1 MKKRHILTA
10 LLTALLLALAVSA
23 GAQAA
28 EVRPIPVD
36 HDLVDLGNGE
46 FCLTIMNADRIEKNG
61 FFTAVLYQEDR
72 YDGDQIRS
80 LAPGDAVYAN
90 DEKWTVQ
97 KVVIHSG
104 GESPDE
110 PAAYEIYTE
119 EELDGYLAFEP
130 RRDAT
135 FVAVINDWNP
145 VVLLG
150 SVQVWLP
157 LPDDFAFVTVTAGE
171 ENEPTGADAF
181 VDYLNMFGQ
190 ESFTAYNTTC
200 AFKDGMLVRV
210 TNFSYPYGPEEDD
223 GADFRPVPVWKFCHG
238 LRDGLDTAVITGYET
253 DCEEGLLPIGSVVI
267 LKNTKQKMMIC
278 GICQQVEEENGGVLY
293 DYSALLH
300 PYGYV
305 SKDYLYVFNQESI
318 EKVCSIGYIDERL
331 IAAYKNV
338 NALLPRVRSG
348 ELPLEEL
355 EKIRPERPQ
364 IEAP

>member
-253 DCEEGLLPIGSVVI
+253 DCEEGLLPIEMTPEETEEIRRIAMNG
-267 LKNTKQKMMIC
+267 MIT
-278 GICQQVEEENGGVLY
+278 GQVNDESRTGGTWV
-293 DYSALLH
+293 YSFATPGGKHLL
-300 PYGYV
+300 
-305 SKDYLYVFNQESI
+305 SI
-318 EKVCSIGYIDERL
+318 EMYNGL
-331 IAAYKNV
+331 IAGADGMY
-338 NALLPRVRSG
+338 SY
-348 ELPLEEL
+348 
-355 EKIRPERPQ
+355 EK
-364 IEAP
+364 